1 MRIVRDLILG
11 IVATVLVAGLPV
23 SAQLAEQRPVS
34 KTAFY
39 DSDGNQISNNE
50 FVDIRMANFHLPD
63 RTLMKT
69 FEDGRVEFRLQ
80 KVPQEG
86 MPLPDIKVQTL
97 DGATITSADL
107 KGKVVVLNF
116 WFIGC
121 PVCLSIKPNLNQLAA
136 KFASRSD
143 VIFLALTG
151 DRARDVTKFLSK
163 EEFNYVHASEALP
176 AMELFGF
183 VGYPKNI
190 VVSRTGEVVY
200 WRSSVKAWDKFESV
214 INSELDK

>member
-1 MRIVRDLILG
+1 MRIVGHFVLG
-11 IVATVLVAGLPV
+11 IVAIMFVVGSPLF
-23 SAQLAEQRPVS
+23 AQLAEQRPVP
-34 KTAFY
+34 KTLFF

-69 FEDGRVEFRLQ
+69 FDDGRVEFRLQ

-86 MPLPDIKVQTL
+86 MQLPDLKVDTL

-121 PVCLSIKPNLNQLAA
+121 PVCLSIKPNLNQLAT
-136 KFASRSD
+136 KFAGRSD

-151 DRARDVTKFLSK
+151 DRARDVKKFLSK

-190 VVSRTGEVVY
+190 VVSRTGEIVY
-200 WRSSVKAWDKFESV
+200 WRSSIKAWDKFESV
-214 INSELDK
+214 INNELNK